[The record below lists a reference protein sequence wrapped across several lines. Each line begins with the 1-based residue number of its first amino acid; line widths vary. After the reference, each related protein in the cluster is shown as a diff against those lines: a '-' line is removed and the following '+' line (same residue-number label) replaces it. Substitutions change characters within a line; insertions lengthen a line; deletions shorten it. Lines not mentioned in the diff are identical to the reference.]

1 MKQAHTTKRNFR
13 TMAAFAA
20 ALLALAAAGTALAE
34 KQYVS
39 LTVQGPVDTRT
50 GTRAADE
57 TEPILLSARL
67 PGAGGAELVIDG
79 IAYGPVENVA
89 PDGQIFDRTYEWA
102 YPEFG
107 EEDSDVVHE
116 MVLEKEGAPIYKAYF
131 GGPIIEKHSLN
142 GISMGWLVNWKDFVA
157 EHFLGNYEKAAQGFT
172 LAGVP
177 MYDAYVAAMDPT
189 DRNATKISFIAERL
203 AGDDENRIRFAVA
216 GSNPT
221 EAIGPRR
228 YVLEAADTLVP
239 DGSGTP
245 PAWREVGELPNG
257 TLDLPAE
264 DVQAL
269 GRFLRVK
276 VALP

>member
-13 TMAAFAA
+13 TMAAFAS
-20 ALLALAAAGTALAE
+20 ALLALAAAGTALASP
-34 KQYVS
+34 QYVS

-131 GGPIIEKHSLN
+131 GGPIIEKQSRN

-157 EHFLGNYEKAAQGFT
+157 EHFLGDYEKASEGFT
-172 LAGVP
+172 VSGEP
-177 MYDAYVAAMDPT
+177 MYNAYVGAMDPT
-189 DRNATKISFIAERL
+189 DPDARISLLTERL
-203 AGDDENRIRFAVA
+203 SGDDNQIRFSVA
-216 GSNPT
+216 GSTPT
-221 EAIGPRR
+221 DAIGPRR
-228 YVLEAADTLVP
+228 YVLETTDTLVP

-245 PAWREVGELPNG
+245 PAWIEVGELPNG

-264 DVQAL
+264 DIQAL

-276 VALP
+276 VKLP